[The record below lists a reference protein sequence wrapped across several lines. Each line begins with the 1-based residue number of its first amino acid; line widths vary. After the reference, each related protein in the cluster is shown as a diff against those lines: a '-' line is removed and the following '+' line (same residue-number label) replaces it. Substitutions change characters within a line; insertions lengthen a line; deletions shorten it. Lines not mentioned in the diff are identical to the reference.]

1 MIPINL
7 HNPPRP
13 LKPLNPILNKLLH
26 PWSQFRL
33 HQVKIIHCTY
43 SHNSHTWEARA
54 DSIEEGAAGATE
66 MVSHGVAWS
75 ADRFSGAVLSEVCE
89 AAEVGQVGCAD
100 DEIGGEH

>member
-1 MIPINL
+1 
-7 HNPPRP
+7 
-13 LKPLNPILNKLLH
+13 
-26 PWSQFRL
+26 
-33 HQVKIIHCTY
+33 
-43 SHNSHTWEARA
+43 
-54 DSIEEGAAGATE
+54 